1 MMEEMMEETLFV
13 AEGAMMDV
21 AVVRSD
27 GDIYIKAVVYSRK
40 GMEEPAR
47 TARLYIPED
56 AAEAMAKA
64 LRSRE

>member
-1 MMEEMMEETLFV
+1 MIEETLFI

-40 GMEEPAR
+40 GMDEPAR
-47 TARLYIPED
+47 AARLYIPED
-56 AAEAMAKA
+56 EAEAMAKA